1 MITEI
6 ELAKKLSEIQDP
18 ESAIDVIHSGVIG
31 GINIYNE
38 NVNILLIKNSQKTEA
53 DIDLIKNEINN
64 LLKNIKG
71 IKNFKMD
78 IQESEV
84 KKNEV
89 KQRKFCNGYF
99 NDRDCFS

>member
-18 ESAIDVIHSGVIG
+18 ASEIDIIHSGIIG

-53 DIDLIKNEINN
+53 DIDLIKNEISH
-64 LLKNIKG
+64 LLKNIQD
-71 IKNFKMD
+71 IKNFKRHVY
-78 IQESEV
+78 I
-84 KKNEV
+84 
-89 KQRKFCNGYF
+89 CLL
-99 NDRDCFS
+99 